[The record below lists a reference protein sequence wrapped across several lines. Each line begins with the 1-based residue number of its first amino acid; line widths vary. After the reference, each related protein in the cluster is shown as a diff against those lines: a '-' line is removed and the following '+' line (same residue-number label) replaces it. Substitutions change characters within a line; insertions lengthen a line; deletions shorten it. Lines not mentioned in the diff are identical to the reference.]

1 MGSREI
7 YASHDT
13 FYTIKSIK
21 EDMKSQLI
29 LLKASFIGG
38 KEKKKNHLQWLGE
51 KVSLRG

>member
-38 KEKKKNHLQWLGE
+38 KEKKKEPPTVAWRKGFT
-51 KVSLRG
+51 